1 MGIPVEQLLIV
12 DRNGHRVDV
21 NALLDDLRGESGQV
35 LADDEFGLVLYVG
48 DLDLFALTPTDSGE
62 FLAQPVTE
70 ISRARFG
77 TRILRR
83 QIGATVMSVTS
94 DAVFVIRDG
103 SVLRKVRAED
113 LTPGMVLASG
123 EKVYR

>member
-1 MGIPVEQLLIV
+1 MAAAG
-12 DRNGHRVDV
+12 
-21 NALLDDLRGESGQV
+21 A
-35 LADDEFGLVLYVG
+35 A
-48 DLDLFALTPTDSGE
+48 
-62 FLAQPVTE
+62 PVTE

-94 DAVFVIRDG
+94 DATFVIKEG

-113 LTPGMVLASG
+113 LEPGMMLASG